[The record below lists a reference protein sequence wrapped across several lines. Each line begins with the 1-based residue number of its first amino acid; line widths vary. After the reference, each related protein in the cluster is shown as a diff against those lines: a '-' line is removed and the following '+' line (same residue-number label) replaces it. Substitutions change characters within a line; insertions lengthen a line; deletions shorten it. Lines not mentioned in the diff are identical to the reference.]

1 MRRYLMRRI
10 LMLVPVLFGVTLI
23 VFALM
28 YLTPSDP
35 AQMMLGPN
43 ATPSAYKQMKA
54 DMGLDKPFI
63 VQYFRFLFGYRHD
76 VFGYRGLVFGDLGR
90 SYVSNRNVFELI
102 LTSFPNTLV
111 LATGAL
117 LSATL
122 IGVPIGILS
131 ATLPYSI
138 LDMVF
143 TVLALLGASMPVFWA
158 AMVLIYTFANNLRI
172 FPAMSNPGQFASL
185 VLPIVTLS
193 MHSMAVIMRMT
204 RSSMLEVMGQDYIR
218 TARVKGMDEK
228 VVIFKHA
235 LRNALIPVVTV
246 AGLQFG
252 QLLGGAVL
260 TEKIFSYPGLGTIM
274 VDAIYQK
281 DTPQILGSVCFVA
294 LTFTIINLLV
304 DILYGFIDP
313 RIKTMY
319 MKKKKPAARPARS
332 AP

>member
-1 MRRYLMRRI
+1 MSRYLLRRI

-28 YLTPSDP
+28 YITPSDP
-35 AQMMLGPN
+35 AQMMLGAN
-43 ATPSAYKQMKA
+43 ASPAAYKQMKA
-54 DMGLDKPFI
+54 DMGLDQPFF
-63 VQYFRFLFGYRHD
+63 VQYVRFLFGYKHEI
-76 VFGYRGLVFGDLGR
+76 FGYKGLLFGDLGR
-90 SYVSNRNVFELI
+90 SYISNRNVFELI
-102 LTSFPNTLV
+102 LSSFPNTLI
-111 LATGAL
+111 LAAGAL
-117 LSATL
+117 FFAL
-122 IGVPIGILS
+122 ILGVPIGILS
-131 ATLPYSI
+131 ATRPYSI
-138 LDMVF
+138 VDMLF
-143 TVLALLGASMPVFWA
+143 TVFALLGASMPVFWA
-158 AMVLIYTFANNLRI
+158 AMVLIYTFANKLRI
-172 FPAMSNPGQFASL
+172 FPAMSNPGDMLSL

-193 MHSMAVIMRMT
+193 MYSMAIIMRMT
-204 RSSMLEVMGQDYIR
+204 RSSMLEVMEQDYIR

-294 LTFTIINLLV
+294 ITFTIMNLFV

-313 RIKTMY
+313 RIKTTFRR
-319 MKKKKPAARPARS
+319 KAKPVAQRS
-332 AP
+332 RA